1 MRTWSSSSRW
11 PQGPPELVAS
21 NEIPRPPYVLLFE
34 EVVPGAR
41 PLAILVDDRGAVP
54 LFGSEAR
61 AQDFL
66 AATDL
71 GSDLEPVEVSRAGL
85 IRALVSVAD
94 VVEYVALDPPPAGE
108 GVMRVRMGSLRE
120 LVEAL
125 ETSQEDDLF
134 GLGSG

>member
-1 MRTWSSSSRW
+1 M
-11 PQGPPELVAS
+11 
-21 NEIPRPPYVLLFE
+21 PRPPYVLLFE

-61 AQDFL
+61 ARDFL

-71 GSDLEPVEVSRAGL
+71 GPDIEPVEVSRAGL
-85 IRALVSVAD
+85 IRALESVAHE
-94 VVEYVALDPPPAGE
+94 VEYGALAPPPPRG
-108 GVMRVRMGSLRE
+108 GGMKVRMGSLRE

-125 ETSQEDDLF
+125 EASQEDDLF
-134 GLGSG
+134 GLGSGGPG

>member
-1 MRTWSSSSRW
+1 M
-11 PQGPPELVAS
+11 AS
-21 NEIPRPPYVLLFE
+21 NEMPRPPYVLLFE

-61 AQDFL
+61 ARDFL
-66 AATDL
+66 ASTDL
-71 GSDLEPVEVSRAGL
+71 GPDLEPVEVSRSGL
-85 IRALVSVAD
+85 IRALESVAD
-94 VVEYVALDPPPAGE
+94 EVAYVALDPPPPG
-108 GVMRVRMGSLRE
+108 GSGMRVRMGSLRE

-134 GLGSG
+134 GLGSGGPG